1 MTFSNGFLS
10 LYIAVTY
17 FVSAIPFGLVVATVK
32 GVDLRSIGSG
42 NIGATNVYRAM
53 GIKYA
58 VIVFLLDGLK
68 GWGAT
73 ALVMLLTSNPVVH
86 VVIGSIAIIGH
97 SLSFFVKFRGGKGAA
112 TGIGVICA
120 LSPIICLIVVVI
132 AALLIYVT
140 RYVSLATVICS
151 ILTPILFVGFGYPSA
166 YIVMLS
172 LIGLF
177 IIYRHRENIKRL
189 IQKKENKI

>member
-1 MTFSNGFLS
+1 MV
-10 LYIAVTY
+10 IAT
-17 FVSAIPFGLVVATVK
+17 LK

-53 GIKYA
+53 GLKYA
-58 VIVFLLDGLK
+58 IIVFLLDGLK

-73 ALVMLLTSNPVVH
+73 ALIMTLTPNPIIH
-86 VVIGSIAIIGH
+86 VVIGSIAIVGH
-97 SLSFFVKFRGGKGAA
+97 SLSCFVRFKGGKGAA

-120 LSPIICLIVVVI
+120 LSPVICLIIIGI
-132 AALLIYVT
+132 AASLIYLT
-140 RYVSLATVICS
+140 RYVSLTTVTCS
-151 ILTPILFVGFGYPSA
+151 IITPILFIGFGYPSA
-166 YIVMLS
+166 YFILLS

-177 IIYRHRENIKRL
+177 IIYRHRGNIKRL